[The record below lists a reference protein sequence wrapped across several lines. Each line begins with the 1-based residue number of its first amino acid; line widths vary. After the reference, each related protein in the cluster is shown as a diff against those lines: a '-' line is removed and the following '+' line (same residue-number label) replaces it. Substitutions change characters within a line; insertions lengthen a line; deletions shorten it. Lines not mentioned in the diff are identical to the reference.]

1 MERPS
6 YKVIIAGTRS
16 FDDYSLLCSFC
27 DKCLS
32 RKGLTHDIIVVSGTA
47 RGADRLGER
56 YAHERGYEIKR
67 FPADWRN
74 NGKAAGII
82 RNTDMANYADALI
95 AFWDGQSK
103 GTLNMIE
110 TAKRKGLSVRIY
122 NYNLI

>member
-6 YKVIIAGTRS
+6 YKVIIAGTRT
-16 FDDYSLLCSFC
+16 FDVYSLLCSFC

-32 RKGLTHDIIVVSGTA
+32 RKGQTHDIVIVSGTA

-56 YAHERGYEIKR
+56 YAYDRGYGIKR

>member
-32 RKGLTHDIIVVSGTA
+32 RKGQTHDIVIVSGTA

-56 YAHERGYEIKR
+56 YAYDRGYEIKM
-67 FPADWRN
+67 FPADWQN

-95 AFWDGQSK
+95 AFWNGQSK

>member
-1 MERPS
+1 MKRPS

-32 RKGLTHDIIVVSGTA
+32 RKGQTYDIVIVSGTA

-56 YAHERGYEIKR
+56 YAYDRGYGIKR